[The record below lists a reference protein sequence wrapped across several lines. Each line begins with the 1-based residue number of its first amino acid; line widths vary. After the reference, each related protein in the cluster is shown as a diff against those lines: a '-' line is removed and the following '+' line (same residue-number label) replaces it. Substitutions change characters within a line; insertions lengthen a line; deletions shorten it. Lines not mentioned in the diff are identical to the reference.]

1 MIDEKIKK
9 KQEKAIQR
17 VKNYIMFYI
26 NKYPSTTK
34 NKIIQKIK
42 SAKCYDTYTQ
52 AFETDKELI
61 ELVDWYEELNI
72 INDKETVRA
81 KVYSKIN
88 AGWSVRKIRSQL
100 PMTIQSNINEV
111 NEAIELY
118 LSENNIEDT
127 NELDFNLV
135 YNDLEKRESKEKL
148 SCDKYKD
155 KITRRYIGRGFSYSV
170 VNEAMKIFLE

>member
-1 MIDEKIKK
+1 
-9 KQEKAIQR
+9 
-17 VKNYIMFYI
+17 MFYI

-42 SAKCYDTYTQ
+42 SAKCYDTYSQ

-61 ELVDWYEELNI
+61 ELVEWYEELNI

-100 PMTIQSNINEV
+100 PITIQSNV
-111 NEAIELY
+111 NEINGAIELY
-118 LSENNIEDT
+118 LSENNIENT

-148 SCDKYKD
+148 SCNKYKD
-155 KITRRYIGRGFSYSV
+155 KITRRYIGRGFSYGV
-170 VNEAMKIFLE
+170 VNEAMKIILE